1 VVRSIVADGVGDA
14 ADEDPGELETLRRRV
29 AELEA
34 SLVSARESNLRD
46 ARDFVHTI
54 LDTIPDPIFIK
65 DERHVWILLNEAFCN
80 FMGHPREALLGK
92 SDHDFFPKAE
102 ADVFWQLDDMLFA
115 TGIANENEESF
126 TDRRGEVHVI
136 STKKALC
143 RDAAGN
149 KILAGVIRDITG
161 RVRAEEA
168 LRSAHE
174 NLERRVRERTADLEQ
189 ANRELRESEERF
201 RATFEQAAVGI
212 AHVSTDGRFLR
223 VNQRLCEI
231 VGYSQE
237 ELLERT
243 FRDITVPEDV
253 EVGTEVLQAAV
264 TTSAVERSFDKR
276 YMRKDGSMVW
286 AHLTTSLAHDV
297 EGRPTYLITVIE
309 DVSAR
314 KLAEEALRK
323 SELQLRQAQ
332 KMEAVG
338 RLAGGVAHDFNNLLT
353 AIIGCCSLAQKRTP
367 TGGEVGKLLDDI
379 QVASHRAAGLTRQ
392 LLAFSRQQV
401 LQPKVLDL
409 NEVIEEAMTLLRR
422 VIGEDVEIRTTLAPG
437 LAPARVDQDQFVQ
450 VLMNLAVNARDAMPE
465 GGTLSIE
472 TANVTLDASTAER
485 LGLAL
490 GEYIVCSVSD
500 TGCGM
505 DAATQA
511 RLFEP
516 FFTTKPLGKGTGLG
530 LPTVYGI
537 VKQSGGTVSVYSEL
551 GLGATFKIYLP
562 RASSEA
568 TPRATNVERPSTA
581 PGSETVLLVDDDEA
595 VRSVVSRQLE
605 ANGYVVLTA
614 KTPED
619 ALELAAAHREP
630 IHVFLTDMVMPR
642 MNGRQLAER
651 VVVLHPEAK
660 VVFMSGYAPNAIVDR
675 GVLDEGTCYLEKPFA
690 EIDLLRALRG
700 RRG

>member
-1 VVRSIVADGVGDA
+1 M
-14 ADEDPGELETLRRRV
+14 LRRRV
-29 AELEA
+29 SELEA
-34 SLVSARESNLRD
+34 GLFS

-54 LDTIPDPIFIK
+54 LDTIPDPIFVK

-102 ADVFWQLDDMLFA
+102 ADVFWQLDDQLFA

-126 TDRRGEVHVI
+126 TDRSGEVHVI

-149 KILAGVIRDITG
+149 KILAGVIRDITR

-212 AHVSTDGRFLR
+212 AHVSTEGRFLR

-237 ELLERT
+237 ELLGRS
-243 FRDITVPEDV
+243 FRDITFPDDVDAGV
-253 EVGTEVLQAAV
+253 EVLREVVA
-264 TTSAVERSFDKR
+264 TSPALRTLDKR
-276 YMRKDGSMVW
+276 YIRKDGSVVW
-286 AHLTTSLAHDV
+286 AHVTTTLAHDV

-309 DVSAR
+309 DISAR
-314 KLAEEALRK
+314 KAAEEALRK
-323 SELQLRQAQ
+323 SEAQLRQAQ

-353 AIIGCCSLAQKRTP
+353 VIIGCSGLAQKRTP
-367 TGGEVGKLLDDI
+367 TGSDVRKLLEDI
-379 QVASHRAAGLTRQ
+379 LVASHRAAGLTRQ

-401 LQPKVLDL
+401 LQPKVLAL
-409 NEVIEEAMTLLRR
+409 NEVIDEAMTLLRR
-422 VIGEDVEIRTTLAPG
+422 VIGEDVEIRTALASRLAPT
-437 LAPARVDQDQFVQ
+437 RVDQGQFVQ

-472 TANVTLDASTAER
+472 TANVVLDAPTAER
-485 LGLAL
+485 LAVTP
-490 GEYIVCSVSD
+490 GEYILCSVSD

-505 DAATQA
+505 DASTLA
-511 RLFEP
+511 RVFEP
-516 FFTTKPLGKGTGLG
+516 FFTTKPQGKGTGLG
-530 LPTVYGI
+530 LSTVYGI
-537 VKQSGGTVSVYSEL
+537 VQQSGGAVSVYSEL
-551 GLGATFKIYLP
+551 GQGTTFRIYLP
-562 RASSEA
+562 RATADAMPKA
-568 TPRATNVERPSTA
+568 TAIEERGRGL
-581 PGSETVLLVDDDEA
+581 GSETVLLVDDDEA
-595 VRSVVSRQLE
+595 VRSVVCRQLE

-614 KTPED
+614 KTPEE
-619 ALELAAAHREP
+619 ALDVAASHRER
-630 IHVFLTDMVMPR
+630 IHIFLTDMVMPR

-651 VVVLHPEAK
+651 VAVLHPEAK
-660 VVFMSGYAPNAIVDR
+660 IIYMSGYAPNAIVHR
-675 GVLDEGTCYLEKPFA
+675 GALDEGMRFLEKPFT
-690 EIDLLRALRG
+690 ESELLDALRG
-700 RRG
+700 AAR